1 MDLHPAWRIAIA
13 LGGPIANFILAIV
26 VYWILLVA
34 GTMNLAPM
42 VSAPQADT
50 PLAQAGVS
58 GPASVLGVDGRQ
70 VRSWQEVGL
79 ALTERLGETGEIA
92 IDYLDLRQA
101 TQQTARVKIQAWHQ
115 GVGEPDVIGSLGIV
129 PARLALVGGVEPN
142 TAAAAAG
149 LRTNDLIV
157 SADGR
162 VIDGWDDLVNEVQG
176 HPEQSLSLG
185 VYRQGMLLEVP
196 VKPKATELPDGSVI
210 GTLGVRSPM
219 IEVSSGLLAAVPAA
233 MYETWDKTLMT
244 LGIIKKMFTGQVS
257 VKNLSGPISIAQI
270 AGDSARYSWRSFVT
284 ILGFLSI
291 SLGVLNL
298 LPIPILDGGQVIYN
312 SAEWIM
318 GKPVPESVQILG
330 VQVGMLLV
338 GTMLVFAT
346 YNDILR
352 LFN

>member
-1 MDLHPAWRIAIA
+1 
-13 LGGPIANFILAIV
+13 
-26 VYWILLVA
+26 
-34 GTMNLAPM
+34 
-42 VSAPQADT
+42 
-50 PLAQAGVS
+50 
-58 GPASVLGVDGRQ
+58 
-70 VRSWQEVGL
+70 
-79 ALTERLGETGEIA
+79 
-92 IDYLDLRQA
+92 
-101 TQQTARVKIQAWHQ
+101 
-115 GVGEPDVIGSLGIV
+115 
-129 PARLALVGGVEPN
+129 
-142 TAAAAAG
+142 
-149 LRTNDLIV
+149 
-157 SADGR
+157 
-162 VIDGWDDLVNEVQG
+162 
-176 HPEQSLSLG
+176 
-185 VYRQGMLLEVP
+185 MLLEVP